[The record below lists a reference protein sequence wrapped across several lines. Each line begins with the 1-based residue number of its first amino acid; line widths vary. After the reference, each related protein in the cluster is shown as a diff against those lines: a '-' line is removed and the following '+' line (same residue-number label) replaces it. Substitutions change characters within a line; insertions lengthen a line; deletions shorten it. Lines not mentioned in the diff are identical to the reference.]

1 MRKSDFKGWQ
11 EVFRFAF
18 EQGVKQKVYVGFLI
32 FMAIATLVSLP
43 VVTMI
48 QKSSQKKDAKSEVSV
63 LTIYDETGL
72 AIDYSEAL
80 PQEKYTDVQI
90 VTKKEMTLEE
100 HTKALEDSED
110 SREMLVHITY
120 EDAGY
125 FNLTFIKAAH
135 ASLDGKDC
143 DSLSADFESF
153 FEEAKIRAIDVSE
166 EQMAFINQS
175 VDTRIQFTQEDGK
188 IIPAK
193 EKEEGISLEEYYL
206 ILGLIVFSMMVIS
219 VCGSNIATSIVTE
232 KTTRVVEYLMINIR
246 PMALIIGKILANLL
260 LVLIQFAAI
269 GVCYLLSNVVNTA
282 LFDGGSSSEKEGL
295 LTSLLSSL
303 TNVSVGNLIL
313 SLVVIMAGVLFFSI
327 IAGLAGASV
336 SKMEEMAEG
345 LKLYQMLLV
354 VGAYIGIFLC
364 ILQMMG
370 TANEMIINIC
380 CLIPVAAPFI
390 VPANLLTGHIHTGVA
405 MISILILLICTGAL
419 FVFTA
424 RVYESLIF
432 YNGKVMKLK
441 DILQIAKKRGE
452 TAEKEAK

>member
-32 FMAIATLVSLP
+32 FMAIVTLVSLP
-43 VVTMI
+43 VMTMI

-72 AIDYSEAL
+72 AIDYREAL
-80 PQEKYTDVQI
+80 PQEKYKDVQI

>member
-32 FMAIATLVSLP
+32 FMAIVTLVSLP
-43 VVTMI
+43 VMTMI

-80 PQEKYTDVQI
+80 PQEKYKDVQI